1 MMSSGMLISWQTL
14 LLGVLANAVL
24 PWALELRTGR
34 SSYDEFRTQYGRG
47 DLGDDY
53 ELRLGLFNQRLSTV
67 RQINSQEGSWKAE
80 INEFADYTPE
90 EFQSLL
96 GHRRLH
102 RGSTNFLQLQSSV
115 TQTSV
120 GALGWPSF
128 GDSLRRMAELLESSS
143 GTLPPGLPESVDWR
157 SQLNSSNFVKEQG
170 TCGSC
175 WALAAVGALEM
186 HAEITSK
193 RPPREL
199 SVDQLLDCVAN
210 PQHCGGLGGC
220 DGANSELAFE
230 YVRQHGLYSSTS
242 YDGTKKGDSCTG
254 RASHPYVQL
263 QGFVRLPTNNL
274 NSVLQ
279 ALASRGPLV
288 VGVDASRWDVYGHG
302 IFDGCDR
309 DATINHAVVLV
320 GYGRDILGKGYF
332 LIRNSWGKAHPQGRP
347 MKEFGVKA
355 ARPRCMVDFPRL
367 IWLAVLHG
375 NMSMRRSVSEP
386 SLGRSGSA
394 ARLSIWAFF
403 TECTKKT
410 REYKQDPQNFT
421 WGEKYKRLAG
431 ELRQVLADKAIS
443 VTDFKTPLL
452 KKSQRIYD
460 RYSEWERRLPKST
473 PSNASHKSSVPSRLG
488 AFEVHLV
495 QSTWDP
501 ERCCPATLGN
511 HRHQG
516 PAVNLPE
523 GIFCTACAEVLRD
536 ERPMTY
542 TKDSLKEQH
551 MLLHSKLWTRRWPG
565 LKPLLVRIGIATV
578 PPPPLV
584 PRPARLVEV
593 DPPACQDVAPTPR
606 SLTCERKT
614 LKFPEDPADIIRKKM
629 SALDCPA
636 QKGWILD
643 LSLGTEVLCK
653 CGGGSHQL
661 SVGAVIAEIQQKG
674 FDGDTFR
681 HFVEQKRE
689 QFQGEDVNAFL
700 RSFLD
705 TEGQEVMTRL
715 VSERQQKVKD
725 QRDLEESAFQ
735 RLLACKEDLM
745 SQQRDICESYST
757 ALREGQIQSERVFVK
772 YCITCAT
779 SVPGAKVSIDPEST
793 SVEDALEELDRAKQ
807 LNETLEKA
815 WQDWEEAIECWLDV
829 PEVFQ
834 QRPDLANANFDKDDA
849 DAKAAQL
856 RKQADMIRRKMTKC
870 LPDRSEYSDRL
881 LRIQEEWAHRV
892 EEYRDS
898 GEGLPA

>member
-1 MMSSGMLISWQTL
+1 M
-14 LLGVLANAVL
+14 
-24 PWALELRTGR
+24 
-34 SSYDEFRTQYGRG
+34 
-47 DLGDDY
+47 
-53 ELRLGLFNQRLSTV
+53 
-67 RQINSQEGSWKAE
+67 
-80 INEFADYTPE
+80 
-90 EFQSLL
+90 
-96 GHRRLH
+96 
-102 RGSTNFLQLQSSV
+102 
-115 TQTSV
+115 
-120 GALGWPSF
+120 
-128 GDSLRRMAELLESSS
+128 
-143 GTLPPGLPESVDWR
+143 
-157 SQLNSSNFVKEQG
+157 
-170 TCGSC
+170 
-175 WALAAVGALEM
+175 
-186 HAEITSK
+186 
-193 RPPREL
+193 
-199 SVDQLLDCVAN
+199 
-210 PQHCGGLGGC
+210 
-220 DGANSELAFE
+220 
-230 YVRQHGLYSSTS
+230 
-242 YDGTKKGDSCTG
+242 
-254 RASHPYVQL
+254 
-263 QGFVRLPTNNL
+263 
-274 NSVLQ
+274 
-279 ALASRGPLV
+279 
-288 VGVDASRWDVYGHG
+288 
-302 IFDGCDR
+302 
-309 DATINHAVVLV
+309 
-320 GYGRDILGKGYF
+320 
-332 LIRNSWGKAHPQGRP
+332 
-347 MKEFGVKA
+347 
-355 ARPRCMVDFPRL
+355 
-367 IWLAVLHG
+367 
-375 NMSMRRSVSEP
+375 
-386 SLGRSGSA
+386 
-394 ARLSIWAFF
+394 
-403 TECTKKT
+403 
-410 REYKQDPQNFT
+410 
-421 WGEKYKRLAG
+421 
-431 ELRQVLADKAIS
+431 
-443 VTDFKTPLL
+443 
-452 KKSQRIYD
+452 
-460 RYSEWERRLPKST
+460 
-473 PSNASHKSSVPSRLG
+473 
-488 AFEVHLV
+488 
-495 QSTWDP
+495 
-501 ERCCPATLGN
+501 
-511 HRHQG
+511 
-516 PAVNLPE
+516 NLPE
-523 GIFCTACAEVLRD
+523 GIFCTACAEALRD

-614 LKFPEDPADIIRKKM
+614 LKFPEDPADLIRKKM

-661 SVGAVIAEIQQKG
+661 SVGAVIAEIQPLG

-715 VSERQQKVKD
+715 VSERQEKVKD

-757 ALREGQIQSERVFVK
+757 ALREGQIQAERVFVK

-870 LPDRSEYSDRL
+870 LPDRNEYSDRL

-898 GEGLPA
+898 GESLPA